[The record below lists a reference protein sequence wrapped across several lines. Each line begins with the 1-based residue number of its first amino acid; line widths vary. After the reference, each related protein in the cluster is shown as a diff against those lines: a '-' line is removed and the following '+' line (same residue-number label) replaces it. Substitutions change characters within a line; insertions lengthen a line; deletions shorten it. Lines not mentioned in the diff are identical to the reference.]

1 MAIAATTQTGMD
13 IDLNRTSSEAI
24 RVSLL
29 SVDPSLASAI
39 SPEHTDLARRA
50 LSVEVTDL
58 KPGPWDYSE
67 AAAERFG
74 YLIGEGF
81 LIRQVRLMR
90 SRSVEPLGPGDLLRP
105 WEEEA
110 VSFATADFNVLTPV
124 RLAVLDREL
133 MRRAGHFP
141 GLLDGLAE
149 RAIRRAR
156 YLAVYGAIDGLVGV
170 HRRLIALMWTLA
182 ERWGTFREGA
192 VFLPVELQHSDL
204 AGLIAA
210 RRPSVS
216 SALGRLQRE
225 GQIERVPG
233 GWLLKGQ
240 PPELEDDR
248 ASRSAVVS

>member
-1 MAIAATTQTGMD
+1 MEFDSTP
-13 IDLNRTSSEAI
+13 RSSEAS

-29 SVDPSLASAI
+29 AVDSALAGAI
-39 SPEHTDLARRA
+39 PPDRLDLARRA
-50 LSVEVTDL
+50 LPVEIIDL
-58 KPGPWDYSE
+58 EPGPWEYADGPTNGL
-67 AAAERFG
+67 G
-74 YLIGEGF
+74 YLIGDGF
-81 LIRQVRLMR
+81 LIREVRLMR
-90 SRSVEPLGPGDLLRP
+90 SRSVEPLGPGDLIRP

-110 VSFATADFNVLTPV
+110 VSFAVAHFQALTPT
-124 RLAVLDREL
+124 RLAVLDQEV

-141 GLLDGLAE
+141 GLLDRLAE

-156 YLAVYGAIDGLVGV
+156 YLAVFGAIDGLVGV

-182 ERWGTFREGA
+182 ERWGTVREGA

-240 PPELEDDR
+240 PPELEVEP
-248 ASRSAVVS
+248 ANETAV

>member
-1 MAIAATTQTGMD
+1 MD
-13 IDLNRTSSEAI
+13 IDSTRRSNEAT
-24 RVSLL
+24 RGSLL
-29 SVDPSLASAI
+29 ALDAALAGEI
-39 SPEHTDLARRA
+39 PPDRLDLARRA
-50 LSVEVTDL
+50 LSVEIINL
-58 KPGPWDYSE
+58 KPGPWDY
-67 AAAERFG
+67 ADAPTDCFG
-74 YLIGEGF
+74 YIIGDGF
-81 LIRQVRLMR
+81 LIREVRLMG
-90 SRSVEPLGPGDLLRP
+90 SRSIEPLGSGDLIRP

-110 VSFATADFNVLTPV
+110 VSFAVADFSVLTPT
-124 RLAVLDREL
+124 RLAVLDREF

-141 GLLDGLAE
+141 GLIDGLAE

-156 YLAVYGAIDGLVGV
+156 YLAVFGAIDGLVGV

-182 ERWGTFREGA
+182 ERWGTVRAGA

-233 GWLLKGQ
+233 GWLLTGQ
-240 PPELEDDR
+240 PPELEDAPPNR
-248 ASRSAVVS
+248 TAVSAGP